1 MAQIEL
7 ENVTK
12 RFGNTI
18 AVKNLSIQIQ
28 DQEFF
33 ALLGPTGAGKT
44 TTLRC
49 IAGLEKPEQG
59 NIYIDQQNVTD
70 WGPAE
75 RDVALVFQYYSL
87 YPHYTVRQ
95 NLEFPLKSKIR
106 KITPAQMKQKVS
118 EVAGTLRIDHLMD
131 RKTDKLSGGEMQRV
145 AIGRAIVRDPKIF
158 LMDEP
163 LSNLDAKLRES
174 LRAELKG
181 LQMNLGATFLYVTHD
196 QVEAMTMG
204 ERIGVLKDGELVQ
217 VGIPFDIYNN
227 PVDTYVATFV
237 GTPTMNLFK
246 GFIEKNRACIQRDL
260 FEFELDP
267 STLQRLNGFT
277 GEITLGIRPEDF
289 SISPTRG
296 LEGRIYGIENM
307 GMCKIITLKIGEQ
320 RLKVSID
327 AEQEI
332 QMDALFSFQLKQE
345 KLHFFNTDNG
355 QNFLKKS

>member
-12 RFGNTI
+12 RFGNTT

-59 NIYIDQQNVTD
+59 NIHIDQQNVTD

-106 KITPAQMKQKVS
+106 KITPVQMKQKVS

-217 VGIPFDIYNN
+217 VGTPFDIYNN

-267 STLQRLNGFT
+267 TTLQRLNGFT

-307 GMCKIITLKIGEQ
+307 GMGKIITLKIGEQ
-320 RLKVSID
+320 RLKVSVD

>member
-12 RFGNTI
+12 RFGNTT
-18 AVKNLSIQIQ
+18 AVKNLSLQIQ

-33 ALLGPTGAGKT
+33 VLLGPTGAGKT

-59 NIYIDQQNVTD
+59 NIHIDRQDVTH

-106 KITPAQMKQKVS
+106 KTTPAQITQKVS
-118 EVAGTLRIDHLMD
+118 ETAKTLQIEHLLD

-163 LSNLDAKLRES
+163 LSNLDAKLREV
-174 LRAELKG
+174 LRSELKG

-204 ERIGVLKDGELVQ
+204 ERIGVLKKGELVQ
-217 VGIPFDIYNN
+217 IGTPYDVYNS
-227 PVDTYVATFV
+227 PVNTYVATFV
-237 GTPTMNLFK
+237 GTPTMNLFQ
-246 GFIEKNRACIQRDL
+246 GFIEKNRACIQKDL

-267 STLQRLNGFT
+267 PTLQRLDGFA
-277 GEITLGIRPEDF
+277 GEITVGIRPEDL
-289 SISPTRG
+289 SASLTHG
-296 LEGRIYGIENM
+296 LEGRIYVIENM
-307 GMCKIITLKIGEQ
+307 GMSKVITLKIADHL
-320 RLKVSID
+320 LKISVDAEHDAQID
-327 AEQEI
+327 AP
-332 QMDALFSFQLKQE
+332 LRFQLKQE
-345 KLHFFNTDNG
+345 KLHFFNTKNG
-355 QNFLKKS
+355 ENLLKKP

>member
-163 LSNLDAKLRES
+163 LSNLDAKLREV

-204 ERIGVLKDGELVQ
+204 DRIGVLKDGELVQ

>member
-12 RFGNTI
+12 RFGNTT

-59 NIYIDQQNVTD
+59 NILIDQQNVTD

-106 KITPAQMKQKVS
+106 KITPDQMKRKVS

-217 VGIPFDIYNN
+217 VGTPFDIYNN

-267 STLQRLNGFT
+267 PTLQRLNGFT
-277 GEITLGIRPEDF
+277 GEITMGIRPEDF

-307 GMCKIITLKIGEQ
+307 GMGKIITLKIGEQ
-320 RLKVSID
+320 RIKVSVD

>member
-106 KITPAQMKQKVS
+106 KITPAQMKRKVS

-204 ERIGVLKDGELVQ
+204 DRIGVLKDGELVQ

>member
-12 RFGNTI
+12 RFGNTT

-59 NIYIDQQNVTD
+59 NIHIDQQNVTD

-217 VGIPFDIYNN
+217 VGTPFDIYNN

-267 STLQRLNGFT
+267 TTLQRLNGFT

-307 GMCKIITLKIGEQ
+307 GMGKIITLKIGEQ
-320 RLKVSID
+320 RLKVSVD

>member
-59 NIYIDQQNVTD
+59 NIHIDQQNVTD

-204 ERIGVLKDGELVQ
+204 DRIGVLKDGELVQ

>member
-7 ENVTK
+7 ENVSK
-12 RFGNTI
+12 RFGNTT

-59 NIYIDQQNVTD
+59 NIHIDQQDVTHL
-70 WGPAE
+70 GPAE
-75 RDVALVFQYYSL
+75 RDVALVFQFYSL

-106 KITPAQMKQKVS
+106 KTTPAQIKQKVS
-118 EVAGTLRIDHLMD
+118 EVARTLQIDHLLD

-163 LSNLDAKLRES
+163 LSNLDAKLRET
-174 LRAELKG
+174 LRSELKG

-204 ERIGVLKDGELVQ
+204 ERIGVMKKGELVQ
-217 VGIPFDIYNN
+217 IGTPYDIYNN
-227 PVDTYVATFV
+227 PVNTYVATFV
-237 GTPTMNLFK
+237 GTPTMNLFQ
-246 GFIEKNRACIQRDL
+246 GFIEKNRACIQKDL

-267 STLQRLNGFT
+267 PTLQRLDGFA
-277 GEITLGIRPEDF
+277 GEITVGIRPEDL
-289 SISPTRG
+289 SASPTHE

-307 GMCKIITLKIGEQ
+307 GMGKSITLKIGDHL
-320 RLKVSID
+320 LKISVDAKID
-327 AEQEI
+327 AQI
-332 QMDALFSFQLKQE
+332 DTLFGFQLKQE
-345 KLHFFNTDNG
+345 KLHFFNTQNG
-355 QNFLKKS
+355 ENLFKKS

>member
-12 RFGNTI
+12 RFGNTT

-59 NIYIDQQNVTD
+59 NILIDQQNVTD

-106 KITPAQMKQKVS
+106 KITPDQMKRKVS

-217 VGIPFDIYNN
+217 VGTPFDIYNN

-277 GEITLGIRPEDF
+277 GEITMGIRPEDF

-307 GMCKIITLKIGEQ
+307 GMGKIITLKIGEQ
-320 RLKVSID
+320 RIKVSVD

>member
-12 RFGNTI
+12 RFGNTT

-59 NIYIDQQNVTD
+59 NIHIDQQNVTL

-106 KITPAQMKQKVS
+106 KTTPAQIKQKVS
-118 EVAGTLRIDHLMD
+118 EAARTLQIDHLLD

-163 LSNLDAKLRES
+163 LSNLDAKLREG

-204 ERIGVLKDGELVQ
+204 ERIGVLKKGQLVQ
-217 VGIPFDIYNN
+217 IGTPYDIYNN
-227 PVDTYVATFV
+227 PVNTYVATFV

-246 GFIEKNRACIQRDL
+246 GFIEKKRVCIQKDL

-267 STLQRLNGFT
+267 PTLQHLDGFA
-277 GEITLGIRPEDF
+277 GEITVGIRPEDL
-289 SISPTRG
+289 SASPTHG

-307 GMCKIITLKIGEQ
+307 GMGKIITLKIGDHL
-320 RLKVSID
+320 LKISADAKQDAQID
-327 AEQEI
+327 AP
-332 QMDALFSFQLKQE
+332 FRFQLKQE
-345 KLHFFNTDNG
+345 KIHFFNTETGENL
-355 QNFLKKS
+355 LKKS

>member
-1 MAQIEL
+1 VAQIEL

-12 RFGNTI
+12 RFGNTT

-59 NIYIDQQNVTD
+59 NIHIDQQNVTH

-106 KITPAQMKQKVS
+106 KTTPAQIKQKVS
-118 EVAGTLRIDHLMD
+118 EVARTLQIDHLLD

-163 LSNLDAKLRES
+163 LSNLDAKLREG
-174 LRAELKG
+174 LRSELKG

-204 ERIGVLKDGELVQ
+204 ERIGVLKKGELVQ
-217 VGIPFDIYNN
+217 IGTPYDVYNN
-227 PVDTYVATFV
+227 PVNTYVATFV
-237 GTPTMNLFK
+237 GTPTMNLFQ
-246 GFIEKNRACIQRDL
+246 GFIEKNRVCIQKEL

-267 STLQRLNGFT
+267 PALQRLGGFA
-277 GEITLGIRPEDF
+277 GEITVGIRPEDL
-289 SISPTRG
+289 SASPIRE
-296 LEGRIYGIENM
+296 LEGRIYGIENTGM
-307 GMCKIITLKIGEQ
+307 GKIITLKIGDHL
-320 RLKVSID
+320 LKISVD
-327 AEQEI
+327 AKHDAQI
-332 QMDALFSFQLKQE
+332 DALFRFQLKQE
-345 KLHFFNTDNG
+345 KLHFFNTETGENL
-355 QNFLKKS
+355 LKKS